1 MKDQLEQRDLEI
13 YGRWLSGESTV
24 KIAKHYS
31 ISPPRVSQICHRVR
45 DYAEEPTKRL
55 IHKDQSTAL
64 WGTWIQTVLLL
75 MPHIEAIK
83 AIAEEKNT

>member
-1 MKDQLEQRDLEI
+1 
-13 YGRWLSGESTV
+13 
-24 KIAKHYS
+24 
-31 ISPPRVSQICHRVR
+31 VR